1 MSETK
6 STAPETLEELRAAL
20 RRWVDGTRSYADHV
34 ERDAGAYQDA
44 VWRIAIH
51 RDAANQ
57 IAALLPEPIK
67 VGDRVRA
74 EHDPS
79 FEGDVLGGPWD
90 DNGDQTCAVRMDNGE
105 GIDLWCVADLT
116 RVTDEQP
123 EPEPEHEEDDD
134 ERPVCRSCDGERTS
148 HLTDAVACPRCGG
161 TGEEPAPAPSPSPEV
176 GEGWRR
182 PVDMAEAD
190 AAWGAGVL
198 GFWTGFEWTSE
209 HLARPGSWWPPSAR
223 TLLFYRLPS
232 GWAEG
237 RELVDAAKAAPH
249 GGRTIDGI
257 RVKGLNRFGDV
268 ILADEQGTAPAVDGK
283 VWVDPLPKQ
292 ETETVEP
299 HESEDPEELAAAV
312 AAGLTVDFWGV
323 LSKRWMRSGVEL
335 SAEGYRRRIGKG
347 ERFQIHGTVPGWAE
361 GRELVPVVRAL
372 GRTIGGDPVVKW
384 AANRLGDP
392 SAYVMLNHE
401 SYGRRVPADPDGKVW
416 VDPLPRQETETV
428 EPHESEDPEE
438 LAAAVAAG
446 LTVNP
451 RPPGADWRDRQTYDR
466 RVGTFRE
473 ALDYGFRY
481 RIWGTVPGYGETD
494 GAS

>member
-67 VGDRVRA
+67 VGDRVQFVDNPRTGTLVA
-74 EHDPS
+74 VDEWEAWVRWDVGARTQVAFERLRRVDSSPS
-79 FEGDVLGGPWD
+79 
-90 DNGDQTCAVRMDNGE
+90 
-105 GIDLWCVADLT
+105 
-116 RVTDEQP
+116 P
-123 EPEPEHEEDDD
+123 EPEPHGIGLDGRCD
-134 ERPVCRSCDGERTS
+134 ECDG
-148 HLTDAVACPRCGG
+148 
-161 TGEEPAPAPSPSPEV
+161 PAPSPSPEV
-176 GEGWRR
+176 GEG
-182 PVDMAEAD
+182 
-190 AAWGAGVL
+190 
-198 GFWTGFEWTSE
+198 
-209 HLARPGSWWPPSAR
+209 
-223 TLLFYRLPS
+223 
-232 GWAEG
+232 
-237 RELVDAAKAAPH
+237 
-249 GGRTIDGI
+249 
-257 RVKGLNRFGDV
+257 
-268 ILADEQGTAPAVDGK
+268 
-283 VWVDPLPKQ
+283 
-292 ETETVEP
+292 VEP
-299 HESEDPEELAAAV
+299 HESEDPEELAAAA

-451 RPPGADWRDRQTYDR
+451 RPPGADWRDRQTYDST
-466 RVGTFRE
+466 VSAFRD

-481 RIWGTVPGYGETD
+481 RIHGTVPGYGETG

>member
-1 MSETK
+1 MSGTK

-90 DNGDQTCAVRMDNGE
+90 DNGDPTVCVGWDNAMGLE
-105 GIDLWCVADLT
+105 LMV
-116 RVTDEQP
+116 VTDLSRVDSSPSP
-123 EPEPEHEEDDD
+123 EPERKVED
-134 ERPVCRSCDGERTS
+134 VIAAASAAGVIGAGL
-148 HLTDAVACPRCGG
+148 H
-161 TGEEPAPAPSPSPEV
+161 PAPSPSPEV
-176 GEGWRR
+176 GEGWRH
-182 PVDMAEAD
+182 PVDRDEV
-190 AAWGAGVL
+190 AAARRAGVL
-198 GFWTGFEWTSE
+198 QYDYPPESSQPTGWG
-209 HLARPGSWWPPSAR
+209 PIWWHVDQLPATR
-223 TLLFYRLPS
+223 KLRVPS

-237 RELVDAAKAAPH
+237 RE
-249 GGRTIDGI
+249 
-257 RVKGLNRFGDV
+257 
-268 ILADEQGTAPAVDGK
+268 
-283 VWVDPLPKQ
+283 Q
-292 ETETVEP
+292 ETET
-299 HESEDPEELAAAV
+299 A
-312 AAGLTVDFWGV
+312 
-323 LSKRWMRSGVEL
+323 
-335 SAEGYRRRIGKG
+335 
-347 ERFQIHGTVPGWAE
+347 
-361 GRELVPVVRAL
+361 
-372 GRTIGGDPVVKW
+372 
-384 AANRLGDP
+384 
-392 SAYVMLNHE
+392 
-401 SYGRRVPADPDGKVW
+401 
-416 VDPLPRQETETV
+416 

-451 RPPGADWRDRQTYDR
+451 RPPGADWRDRQTYD
-466 RVGTFRE
+466 GTVSAFRE

-481 RIWGTVPGYGETD
+481 RIHGTVPGYGETG